1 MPGLGD
7 GGICAP
13 EGLVAA
19 VRAAARFR
27 RFRDKPRGVRLICE
41 DALTFLTGEST
52 SLKVARTS
60 SGGDRDSTS

>member
-13 EGLVAA
+13 EELVAA
-19 VRAAARFR
+19 VWAAARFR
-27 RFRDKPRGVRLICE
+27 RLPDKPRGVRLICE
-41 DALTFLTGEST
+41 GALTFLNGEIT

-60 SGGDRDSTS
+60 SG

>member
-1 MPGLGD
+1 VPGLGD
-7 GGICAP
+7 VGICSP
-13 EGLVAA
+13 EELVAA
-19 VRAAARFR
+19 VWAAARFR

-41 DALTFLTGEST
+41 GALTFLTGENT